1 MGLFLL
7 LRYQVLLLVSYSFGT
22 TWTAACQ
29 APMGM
34 GFPRQENWHGLPFPS
49 PGHLPNTGVKSMS
62 LVYPASVGKFFT
74 NSATWEALPDE
85 EKQVKEHLA
94 QNGSPSITS
103 AGR

>member
-49 PGHLPNTGVKSMS
+49 PGHLPNTGIGS
-62 LVYPASVGKFFT
+62 
-74 NSATWEALPDE
+74 
-85 EKQVKEHLA
+85 
-94 QNGSPSITS
+94 GSPALWVDSLPTEPPGNERNANQNYNEVS
-103 AGR
+103 PHGHHSK